1 MKGLKEKDSFLLK
14 LGITVMAMLLLP
26 LSQQAFAAGTTAGT
40 DVINLAT
47 VDYEVNGNNQEDIE
61 SAPGVGNS
69 VPGVGSGTAT
79 TFVVDNRVD
88 FTLTQVG
95 AVHTIVS
102 PGDSDAFVEFLLT
115 NAGNSAQDFRM
126 TVAQLGSGDGA
137 VNLLVDTDD
146 DLNNLRIRV
155 GNAGGVP
162 VLGDLEYGDEIAE
175 DASVTVYIFGDA
187 DVVLGLV
194 NGDIANLELTA
205 TVAAAGVASSLGGDL
220 ADDVGNPD
228 DPATVDVVFADGG
241 ALGDGIESDRDGFEV
256 QSAGLNVS
264 KIATVIDDPF
274 NGTTNP
280 KAIPGATVEYV
291 ITIIN
296 SGTLDAD
303 AISITDSID
312 TDVTFIADFYAG
324 QDLAVVNDGTTITP
338 CNADP
343 TDTDTD
349 GCALDGQDLTVGNA
363 NLAITVVAGT
373 TLTVTYRVT
382 IP

>member
-1 MKGLKEKDSFLLK
+1 MSGMNRKDSFLLK
-14 LGITVMAMLLLP
+14 LGMTAMTLLLA
-26 LSQQAFAAGTTAGT
+26 QHAFAAGTTAGT
-40 DVINLAT
+40 DIVNLAT

-61 SAPGVGNS
+61 SAPGAGNS
-69 VPGVGSGTAT
+69 VPGVGNGTAT
-79 TFVVDNRVD
+79 TFEVDNRVD

-95 AVHTIVS
+95 AAHTVVS
-102 PGDSDAFVEFLLT
+102 PGDTDAFVEFLLT
-115 NAGNSAQDFRM
+115 NNGNSAQDFRM
-126 TVAQLGSGDGA
+126 AVTQLGSGDGA
-137 VNLLVDTDD
+137 VNTLVDTDV

-155 GNAGGVP
+155 GNGGGAP
-162 VLGDLEYGDEIAE
+162 VLGDLEYADELAE
-175 DASVTVYIFGDA
+175 DASVTVYVFGDA

-194 NGDIANLELTA
+194 NGDVANLELSA
-205 TVAAAGVASSLGGDL
+205 TVAEAGTAATLGADL
-220 ADDVGNPD
+220 VDDVGNPD
-228 DPATVDVVFADGG
+228 DPASVDVVFADGG
-241 ALGDGIESDRDGFEV
+241 GGLGDGVEADRDGFEV
-256 QSAGLNVS
+256 QSAGLNVT
-264 KIATVIDDPF
+264 KAATVIDDPF

-291 ITIIN
+291 ITIAN

-303 AISITDSID
+303 NVSITDSID

-324 QDLAVVNDGTTITP
+324 QDLQIVNDGTTITP
-338 CNADP
+338 CNADGA
-343 TDTDTD
+343 DADND

>member
-1 MKGLKEKDSFLLK
+1 MKGNKRKDSFLLK
-14 LGITVMAMLLLP
+14 LGMSAIVLLFTQL
-26 LSQQAFAAGTTAGT
+26 AFAAGTTAGT
-40 DVINLAT
+40 DVDNLAT

-69 VPGVGSGTAT
+69 VPGAGNGTAT
-79 TFVVDNRVD
+79 SFEVDNRVD

-95 AVHTIVS
+95 AAHTAVS
-102 PGDSDAFVEFLLT
+102 PGDADAFVEFLLT
-115 NAGNSAQDFRM
+115 NNGNSAQDFRM
-126 TVAQLGSGDGA
+126 AFTQLGSGDGA
-137 VNLLVDTDD
+137 VNTLVDTDVD
-146 DLNNLRIRV
+146 MANVRIRV
-155 GNAGGVP
+155 GNGGGVP

-175 DASVTVYIFGDA
+175 DASVTVYVFADA

-194 NGDIANLELTA
+194 NGDIANLELSA
-205 TVAAAGVASSLGGDL
+205 TVAAAGTAASLGADL
-220 ADDVGNPD
+220 VDGFGSPD
-228 DPATVDVVFADGG
+228 DPAAIDIVFADGG
-241 ALGDGIESDRDGFEV
+241 AGLGDGIEADRDGFEV
-256 QSAGLNVS
+256 QSAGLNVT
-264 KIATVIDDPF
+264 KVATVIDDPF

-291 ITIIN
+291 ITIAN

-303 AISITDSID
+303 NISVSDSID
-312 TDVTFIADFYAG
+312 TDVTFIVDAYAG

-338 CNADP
+338 CNADGG
-343 TDTDTD
+343 DGDTD